1 MPPRSLLRC
10 AGLLSALALS
20 TRAQPPTPTPS
31 PKAPPPL
38 RLLFSALVPE
48 ATFAIAGPR
57 DFAATEDALW
67 VSSRSAGS
75 VSRIDPKTN
84 KIVETI
90 AAGKDLCVGI
100 VADFGSVLVPQC
112 AQNRIARVDAKKNS
126 LGDVLP
132 TFLAQNANSL
142 AAGVGSLWVITDAK
156 GTIARIDPVADT
168 VVALVYTAPGA
179 TSIGFGEGG
188 LWVASARENLVTR
201 VNPYT
206 NVVVETIAVANGPS
220 DIAIGEGA
228 VWTWNRGDGS
238 VTRMDPKANAIVTT
252 IKLGAMVGAE
262 ARIVA
267 GEGSVWVAGPGAPL
281 TRIDPRT
288 NQVAQMFTGAGGSSI
303 AIAHGSI
310 WITASPAVVWR
321 LDPRR
326 IEATRDAGPT
336 RPKN

>member
-1 MPPRSLLRC
+1 MPPRCLLRC
-10 AGLLSALALS
+10 AGLLSALALNAH
-20 TRAQPPTPTPS
+20 AQPPTPTPS

-38 RLLFSALVPE
+38 RIPFKALVPE
-48 ATFAIAGPR
+48 ATFEIPGAR
-57 DFAATEDALW
+57 DFAATDDALW

-75 VSRIDPKTN
+75 VSRVDPKTN
-84 KIVETI
+84 KIVHTI
-90 AAGKDLCVGI
+90 AVGKDLCVGI

-112 AQNRIARVDAKKNS
+112 AQNKIARIDPKKNA

-132 TFLAQNANSL
+132 TPLGQNANSL

-156 GTIARIDPVADT
+156 GTIARIDPVTDT
-168 VVALVYTAPGA
+168 AVALIYTATGA
-179 TSIGFGEGG
+179 TSIAFGEGG
-188 LWVASARENLVTR
+188 LWVASASQNLVTR
-201 VNPYT
+201 INPYT
-206 NVVVETIAVANGPS
+206 NIMVETIAVPKGPS
-220 DIAIGEGA
+220 DIAIAEGA

-238 VTRMDPKANAIVTT
+238 VTRIDPKTNAIVTT
-252 IKLGAMVGAE
+252 IRLGAPVGAE

-267 GEGSVWVAGPGAPL
+267 GLGSVWVAGRRTPL

-288 NQVAQMFTGAGGSSI
+288 NQVAQVFTGSGGSSI

-310 WITASPAVVWR
+310 WMAGSPTAIWR

-326 IEATRDAGPT
+326 IEATRDPGTT